1 MESITFKEHIG
12 ITTGDETQI
21 DYIIKL
27 LYKSRDRDPNQQI
40 RTVRNGWQIRDF
52 LKESPTIHNIVPLF
66 YSNLSEYL
74 KLYEPTDGIQFNI
87 NNIWANILP
96 PGGFNTLHDHP
107 GCQIAAVWWLKAEE
121 NSGDILL
128 QNPFPSKRLRD
139 YRAMRNVHIL
149 ERIKPERNKMI
160 FFDSSLMHMVDANN
174 SNADRIS
181 ISMNFDLSNKQTGTR
196 GGLPIVPVV

>member
-1 MESITFKEHIG
+1 MESITFKEHVG
-12 ITTGDETQI
+12 ITTGDDTQI
-21 DYIIKL
+21 DYLIKL
-27 LYKSRDRDPNQQI
+27 LYRSRDNDPNQQI

-52 LKESPTIHNIVPLF
+52 MKESPTIHNLVPLF

-87 NNIWANILP
+87 NNIWANILA

-121 NSGDILL
+121 NSGDILI

-149 ERIKPERNKMI
+149 ERIKPERNKMV

-181 ISMNFDLSNKQTGTR
+181 ISMNFDLSNKQTGTG
-196 GGLPIVPVV
+196 GGLPVVPVV